1 MDMIASVMQLELPHW
16 LIIAGFAFVLFGF
29 VGILLRRHPDA
40 YLQDPVAP
48 TRADLSLQPPTHDAQ

>member
-29 VGILLRRHPDA
+29 VGILLRRHQDA
-40 YLQDPVAP
+40 
-48 TRADLSLQPPTHDAQ
+48 